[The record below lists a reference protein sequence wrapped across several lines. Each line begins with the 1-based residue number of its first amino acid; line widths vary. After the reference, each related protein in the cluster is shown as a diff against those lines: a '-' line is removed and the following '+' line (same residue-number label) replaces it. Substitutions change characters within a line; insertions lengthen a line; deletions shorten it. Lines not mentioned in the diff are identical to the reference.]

1 MKRMMLLIP
10 AIVAAVIG
18 LSACG
23 GQKVS
28 NTIDVNMVEFTFS
41 PSEFTVPAGQEITFT
56 AHNNG
61 AVEHQFNIFKLGTDA
76 GDSFDEGDRP
86 NIYWEATV
94 APGDSITT
102 TFRAPGEPGQ
112 YYVTCGTAGHMQAGM
127 SGKLIVV
134 PGG

>member
-1 MKRMMLLIP
+1 MKKIMLLIS
-10 AIVAAVIG
+10 AMVATVIG

-23 GQKVS
+23 GPKVS

-41 PSEFTVPAGQEITFT
+41 PSEFTVPAGQEISFI

-61 AVEHQFNIFKLGTDA
+61 AVEHQFNIFKLGSDA
-76 GDSFDEGDRP
+76 GDSFDAEDQP
-86 NIYWEATV
+86 NIYWEVTI
-94 APGDSITT
+94 APGDSIST
-102 TFRAPGEPGQ
+102 TFTAPSEPGE